1 MAIQVSVRW
10 CLIVVLI
17 CISLVI
23 TDVSCASWPS
33 VFLPLRNVYLDLLPP
48 VFLFWLLGMWD
59 LLWPGG
65 QRLAPTLRAQS
76 PSQWPP
82 REILPALWL
91 GSLVFDRASRAVCVL
106 WRLTQMSPMLWVVFS
121 FCGSFAVKVLLI
133 NSCLFFTLGGHQ
145 KTHCCDLSEYSF
157 FFLHL
162 GLWSISSLF
171 LCMVLGN
178 VPIWSCHMELS
189 STTYWRDSLFSIVYA
204 CLLCHRLIGH
214 RCLFISGLASV
225 FRWSVFLCL

>member
-1 MAIQVSVRW
+1 MAIQVNVRW

-48 VFLFWLLGMWD
+48 FYLYWLLGMWD
-59 LLWPGG
+59 LLWPGVKG
-65 QRLAPTLRAQS
+65 LPLHWEHRVLAS
-76 PSQWPP
+76 DPP

-106 WRLTQMSPMLWVVFS
+106 WRLTQMSPILWVVFS
-121 FCGSFAVKVLLI
+121 FCGSFAVKELLI

-145 KTHCCDLSEYSF
+145 KTHCCDLCQ
-157 FFLHL
+157 
-162 GLWSISSLF
+162 SIL
-171 LCMVLGN
+171 
-178 VPIWSCHMELS
+178 
-189 STTYWRDSLFSIVYA
+189 LFSYI
-204 CLLCHRLIGH
+204 
-214 RCLFISGLASV
+214 
-225 FRWSVFLCL
+225 